1 MHVLGH
7 PPGVAADIE
16 ISAVLEPGPE
26 FGGLFAQA
34 VLNARELVFTDLIV
48 VLLGAVIG
56 IFGSFVAIRRFL
68 DV

>member
-1 MHVLGH
+1 
-7 PPGVAADIE
+7 
-16 ISAVLEPGPE
+16 
-26 FGGLFAQA
+26 